1 MFLYL
6 NEKGPQKKIL
16 ASSFKILKKSL
27 FPMSASIKNFL
38 SFVEAAIVT
47 IVQDVELLL

>member
-1 MFLYL
+1 M
-6 NEKGPQKKIL
+6 KRTPQKNW

-27 FPMSASIKNFL
+27 FAMSASIENFL
-38 SFVEAAIVT
+38 SFVEAAVIT

>member
-1 MFLYL
+1 MKRDPKQF
-6 NEKGPQKKIL
+6 L

-27 FPMSASIKNFL
+27 FAMSASVVNFL
-38 SFVEAAIVT
+38 SFVEAAIIT